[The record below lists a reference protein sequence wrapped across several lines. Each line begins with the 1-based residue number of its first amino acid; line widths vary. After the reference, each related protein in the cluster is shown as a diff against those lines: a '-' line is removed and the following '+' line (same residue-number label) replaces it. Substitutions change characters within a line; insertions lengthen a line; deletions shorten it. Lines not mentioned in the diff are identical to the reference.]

1 MTKIKALITRKLLS
15 GEKNIRELYSLYSHT
30 CYFPTQVQLFLL
42 SEKKKRKKNILKFWL
57 FYFKVKCSWEFLV
70 FYLCSHIFVFVFKIV
85 LTECY
90 NAVFQLQVAIL
101 EVYLVITFSC
111 HNERWK
117 WFIWIYNSAKKKKKN
132 ANTMESIETIHL
144 LDDG

>member
-1 MTKIKALITRKLLS
+1 M
-15 GEKNIRELYSLYSHT
+15 
-30 CYFPTQVQLFLL
+30 
-42 SEKKKRKKNILKFWL
+42 EKKISENCTAYILILAIFLRKYNYSYFLKRKKEKKIFLKFWL

-85 LTECY
+85 PTECY